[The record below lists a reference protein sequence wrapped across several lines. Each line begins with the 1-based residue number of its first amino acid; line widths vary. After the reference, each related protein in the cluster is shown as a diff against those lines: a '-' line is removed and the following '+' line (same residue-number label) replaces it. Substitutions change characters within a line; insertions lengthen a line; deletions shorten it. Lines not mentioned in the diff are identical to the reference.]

1 MSRRHVRWGVLRS
14 PCPQAEL
21 PTADIIGLQLSQGL
35 HWYLTFL
42 PQPQLDLAPA
52 YPTCLIS
59 PPSVVTAP
67 NANHSSF
74 SGSHPFPLSWP
85 IPFSIRSPHK
95 CCDLPNH
102 LPTGTLYLPPP
113 VAETGFSA
121 DDTTSPPTA
130 LPSEV
135 CPFPHTP
142 DTPGSRRGSA
152 FYPTP
157 PPIIS
162 SPSAKTPAVL
172 TPNNPIT
179 PPQHS

>member
-1 MSRRHVRWGVLRS
+1 MSYIS
-14 PCPQAEL
+14 TQASARPRTSISHHL
-21 PTADIIGLQLSQGL
+21 WS
-35 HWYLTFL
+35 L
-42 PQPQLDLAPA
+42 PQMQTTPLLW
-52 YPTCLIS
+52 LS
-59 PPSVVTAP
+59 PVSSLLTHSFLHPKPSQ
-67 NANHSSF
+67 
-74 SGSHPFPLSWP
+74 
-85 IPFSIRSPHK
+85 

-121 DDTTSPPTA
+121 DDTTSHPTA

-157 PPIIS
+157 NYFF
-162 SPSAKTPAVL
+162 TFRQNTCRFEVL
-172 TPNNPIT
+172 DTYDA
-179 PPQHS
+179 Q